1 MTVERGIK
9 QGEQKRIES
18 QHGQIRYSQTT
29 VIDENEP
36 LSGDI
41 DRPCYGGGIIGV
53 P

>member
-1 MTVERGIK
+1 MIASSSSREQ
-9 QGEQKRIES
+9 QG
-18 QHGQIRYSQTT
+18 GQIHAHIT

-41 DRPCYGGGIIGV
+41 NRWCHDGGIIGI